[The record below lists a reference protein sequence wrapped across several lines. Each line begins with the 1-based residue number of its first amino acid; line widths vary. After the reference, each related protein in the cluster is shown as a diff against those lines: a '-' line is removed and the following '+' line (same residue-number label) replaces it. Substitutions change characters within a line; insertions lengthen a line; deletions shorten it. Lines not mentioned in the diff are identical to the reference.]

1 DGAGRRER
9 ARPGPRPPGAARQP
23 QAPGAGGLGLSRRPA
38 ARTRRD
44 SRRGAG
50 RCRNRYPAS
59 VNPLKFDIDKETAR
73 GRPTNGAVL
82 AHTHDEFLFDF
93 VQAMPCQQPVVT
105 ARLVTSPRHA
115 KALLRSLEY
124 KIRRYEAR
132 FGPIPEPPK
141 RAAQPGVGSV
151 DDGEDAN

>member
-1 DGAGRRER
+1 M
-9 ARPGPRPPGAARQP
+9 
-23 QAPGAGGLGLSRRPA
+23 
-38 ARTRRD
+38 
-44 SRRGAG
+44 
-50 RCRNRYPAS
+50 
-59 VNPLKFDIDKETAR
+59 NPLKFDIDKETAR

-82 AHTHDEFLFDF
+82 AHTPDEFLFDF
-93 VQAMPCQQPVVT
+93 GLAMPGQQPVVT

-115 KALLRSLEY
+115 KALLRSIEDN
-124 KIRRYEAR
+124 IRRYEAR